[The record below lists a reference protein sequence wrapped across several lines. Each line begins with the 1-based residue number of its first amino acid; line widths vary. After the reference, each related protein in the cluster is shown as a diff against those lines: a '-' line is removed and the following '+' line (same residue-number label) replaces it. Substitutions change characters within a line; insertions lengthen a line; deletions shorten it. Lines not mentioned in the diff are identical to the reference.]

1 MKLVNTLLIT
11 GLTTLSISAFAG
23 DKIEQASA
31 TAPEP
36 QLSTQADVQAPQGAT
51 VVSTQDTL
59 AQAPQADESQMN
71 QAAAEAQP
79 TDKDADKVALEE
91 AQDKKDGQ

>member
-1 MKLVNTLLIT
+1 MKLVKTLLIT

-23 DKIEQASA
+23 ETIEQAPA
-31 TAPEP
+31 TTPEA
-36 QLSTQADVQAPQGAT
+36 QLNVQAEAQAPQDAT
-51 VVSTQDTL
+51 VVSTQDAL
-59 AQAPQADESQMN
+59 AQGTAPTEEHLN

-79 TDKDADKVALEE
+79 SDKDADKVALEE